1 MRERGES
8 TFAGLQG
15 KVSTW
20 RESESRRKRRT
31 GRWSVHSF
39 PPLVL
44 PIRLLH
50 LSRSSCSPN
59 LRLFPLPHLLIVVSH
74 VHLDIFN
81 HLAHLGAHLGGGCG
95 VGAFTE
101 RKPSVGAGVRCE
113 VCAKIPS
120 RHQSA

>member
-1 MRERGES
+1 MRERAES
-8 TFAGLQG
+8 MFAGLQRN
-15 KVSTW
+15 VSIW
-20 RESESRRKRRT
+20 RESDSRRKKRT
-31 GRWSVHSF
+31 WGRPVHSF

-81 HLAHLGAHLGGGCG
+81 HLAHLGAHLGGGGG

-101 RKPSVGAGVRCE
+101 WEASVGAGIRCK